1 MLKEFFK
8 SSALYGMAPF
18 VPKILTVLLLPILT
32 KYLTSVDFGI
42 IGTITAIVSAIQVF
56 QSLGIRSILAN
67 YFYKCRCQYK
77 IVWREIYGFLS
88 LWMIFYAI
96 IQAVLLYFFIP
107 KEAESNKWIIIIL
120 TNFSTV
126 FFGPTAMIG
135 EKYYQLNIKAKPVAL
150 RMILSGVITIL
161 TNFLCVVVFRW
172 GYMGAYVGTFAG
184 TFFVNMSYWP
194 LVNRKLGLSPIY
206 FFKYRTIKHILKVSI
221 PIIPHFYTSYLMNS
235 TNVVAMNVYGK
246 SQAEI
251 GHLSMAHNITTM
263 IDSLTNAI
271 NQVFGPMT
279 IRCIR
284 DKDHKEMRRLLYT
297 FILIVFSIT
306 FCYSLWSRE
315 AYNILISNEEL
326 AATYKYSIILV
337 MALNYRPLYVYC
349 GDHFIFFEKTV
360 QLLGITFTAGL
371 ISCLLYFI
379 LMPFWGIY
387 AALFG
392 FYMGCLYYGYS
403 GFFYRF
409 YKKHTIYPIRWYL
422 FFVLQIFLT
431 IIAYFAVDL
440 SIIYKL
446 FLTLFYLIVASSIF
460 YTRVIKVKNNRL
472 LPI

>member
-1 MLKEFFK
+1 M
-8 SSALYGMAPF
+8 
-18 VPKILTVLLLPILT
+18 
-32 KYLTSVDFGI
+32 
-42 IGTITAIVSAIQVF
+42 
-56 QSLGIRSILAN
+56 
-67 YFYKCRCQYK
+67 
-77 IVWREIYGFLS
+77 
-88 LWMIFYAI
+88 
-96 IQAVLLYFFIP
+96 
-107 KEAESNKWIIIIL
+107 
-120 TNFSTV
+120 
-126 FFGPTAMIG
+126 
-135 EKYYQLNIKAKPVAL
+135 
-150 RMILSGVITIL
+150 
-161 TNFLCVVVFRW
+161 
-172 GYMGAYVGTFAG
+172 
-184 TFFVNMSYWP
+184 
-194 LVNRKLGLSPIY
+194 
-206 FFKYRTIKHILKVSI
+206 
-221 PIIPHFYTSYLMNS
+221 
-235 TNVVAMNVYGK
+235 
-246 SQAEI
+246 
-251 GHLSMAHNITTM
+251 
-263 IDSLTNAI
+263 
-271 NQVFGPMT
+271 
-279 IRCIR
+279 
-284 DKDHKEMRRLLYT
+284 
-297 FILIVFSIT
+297 
-306 FCYSLWSRE
+306 
-315 AYNILISNEEL
+315 ISNEEL